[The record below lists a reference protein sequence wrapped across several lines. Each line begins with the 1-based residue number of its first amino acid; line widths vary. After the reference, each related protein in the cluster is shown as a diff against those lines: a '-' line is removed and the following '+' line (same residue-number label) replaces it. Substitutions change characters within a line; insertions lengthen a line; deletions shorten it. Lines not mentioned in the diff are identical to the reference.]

1 MHKLRG
7 MGLLAA
13 VLVAAGFEV
22 LVPANAA
29 EVITGTDVR
38 EMRSDAGRR
47 YQIFTARPLQP
58 APAEG
63 YAVIYVLDANIMF
76 GTMVDAARSFARRPY
91 GRPTLVVGIGYPPDL
106 DPVKERSFD
115 LTPSLT
121 ADPPADAGTGGAE
134 DFLDFIE
141 RRLKPDIAARFPV
154 DPANETLFGH
164 SYGGL
169 FTLYALVNEPAAF
182 DNFVAASPSIW
193 FEGRLLQ
200 KANVRGRLGP
210 KLRATQAVPRVLITA
225 GEFEQVADPSLPVP
239 AGRGATPEVL
249 KERAQV
255 DNGREFVAFLD
266 DDDIWI
272 DDPLAEHVAVLQA
285 HPDAAAVFS
294 QGYLADEHLN
304 PVYGPF
310 PKPPLPQGDAFIWS
324 LGTTLPMGAAVYRR
338 SALEA
343 VGGFDESLTSAEDN
357 DIQLRLTAR
366 FDLFGIER
374 STVLWRQHPH
384 RNVAYT
390 AWRAHFAP
398 FDRMMAR
405 NTRLPARVRVSARQR
420 LRAHLQHRGWSAAYA
435 VTQAGQWLAD
445 GDLAE
450 SGKFL
455 WGAVYA
461 SPLHAL
467 LRIRAFWTTLARWGY
482 TVAVRRLRRTA
493 FASTTQSR

>member
-1 MHKLRG
+1 MQ
-7 MGLLAA
+7 A
-13 VLVAAGFEV
+13 VGVSGGRMVEHACAG
-22 LVPANAA
+22 AA
-29 EVITGTDVR
+29 E
-38 EMRSDAGRR
+38 RR
-47 YQIFTARPLQP
+47 AARPLVSAIIP
-58 APAEG
+58 THDRARLVGDAIES
-63 YAVIYVLDANIMF
+63 VLRVKQRVADRLDLEI
-76 GTMVDAARSFARRPY
+76 
-91 GRPTLVVGIGYPPDL
+91 LVVDDWSSDDTAEVVGRYP
-106 DPVKERSFD
+106 VRY
-115 LTPSLT
+115 
-121 ADPPADAGTGGAE
+121 
-134 DFLDFIE
+134 
-141 RRLKPDIAARFPV
+141 V
-154 DPANETLFGH
+154 QN
-164 SYGGL
+164 
-169 FTLYALVNEPAAF
+169 
-182 DNFVAASPSIW
+182 
-193 FEGRLLQ
+193 EGRGVSTARNTGL
-200 KANVRGRLGP
+200 RL
-210 KLRATQAVPRVLITA
+210 AA
-225 GEFEQVADPSLPVP
+225 G
-239 AGRGATPEVL
+239 
-249 KERAQV
+249 
-255 DNGREFVAFLD
+255 EFVAFLD